1 MYKIDYYTRLKLTD
15 SIKTVSLIGNGL
27 LLAFIVIVGY
37 LLSTFIPLDG
47 RGVGGILFPLFIIS
61 EIPILINYSI
71 FVLLRSNLV
80 PDKLFH
86 FFIKYYAPS
95 LIFHSG
101 VFTIVLGITFLH
113 SLVVSQ
119 QSIFCF
125 VLIIVLSIL
134 WILEYVFWFIKWPV
148 YPQGE
153 KKINLL
159 YWFQWSIVFGL
170 LIGLPFHA
178 KTWSLFPM
186 ISFSTLSFG
195 SLMLIIF
202 HDIRNKERS
211 TRFLREGKLDYEMM
225 DR

>member
-1 MYKIDYYTRLKLTD
+1 MYTIDHYTRFTLTD

-47 RGVGGILFPLFIIS
+47 RGVGRILFPLFIIS
-61 EIPILINYSI
+61 EIPILINYSL
-71 FVLLRSNLV
+71 FVLLRWNLV
-80 PDKLFH
+80 PEKFSH
-86 FFIKYYAPS
+86 FFIKYYAPG

-101 VFTIVLGITFLH
+101 IFTIAVGITFLH
-113 SLVVSQ
+113 SLIVSQ
-119 QSIFCF
+119 QSIYCF
-125 VLIIVLSIL
+125 VLLIVLGIL
-134 WILEYVFWFIKWPV
+134 WIIEYVLWFIKWPV

-159 YWFQWSIVFGL
+159 YWFQWSIIFGL

-195 SLMLIIF
+195 SLVLIIF
-202 HDIRNKERS
+202 HDIRNKKINAIS
-211 TRFLREGKLDYEMM
+211 
-225 DR
+225 